1 MINDVQT
8 NYPEAN
14 MSDEDFGEIYN
25 SFNMT
30 QNVTESVTGDVL
42 QGEIDDTG
50 VIGSITKGSFKALK
64 QVRLMFGVARDIA
77 VAIQQKIG
85 IPEFIIEIGLM
96 LMVLGVIFAIIF
108 LVMGI
113 GQRV

>member
-1 MINDVQT
+1 MVNLFHFVAGFSVFTLIVLGGVMMINDVQT

-64 QVRLMFGVARDIA
+64 QVRLSS
-77 VAIQQKIG
+77 
-85 IPEFIIEIGLM
+85 
-96 LMVLGVIFAIIF
+96 
-108 LVMGI
+108 
-113 GQRV
+113 